1 MMNYIKTIFNTYKK
15 QPKFAFGFHGEL
27 SHDSY
32 NDIGVVDDDLYSWV
46 KDLYDLGHL
55 NNTILILMSD
65 HGHRFKFC
73 CSQRFRFLILYTLY
87 ASKNYFRF
95 TDLQTFVILYKANK
109 RKDYHFSLL
118 FFHLGSSK
126 SIHRHTQT
134 LYTTHNT

>member
-1 MMNYIKTIFNTYKK
+1 MNYIKTIFNTYKK

-73 CSQRFRFLILYTLY
+73 CQRFMFLTLYTH

-95 TDLQTFVILYKANK
+95 TDLQTFVTLCKASK
-109 RKDYHFSLL
+109 RKDYHFSLSL
-118 FFHLGSSK
+118 FHLGSSK
-126 SIHRHTQT
+126 PTHRHTQT
-134 LYTTHNT
+134 LCTTHNI